1 MIEQELIANDGH
13 KIQLYVWRPEQ
24 PKAWVHINHGMSEH
38 ALRYAGFA
46 QQLVNAGYAVVAH
59 NHRGHGSSETSQLG
73 SYAQQKGWQK
83 VLTDLT
89 EVRAAVC
96 DTSLPFYLFGHSM
109 GSFIVQSYL
118 CHNNSPIDGLILSG
132 SNMQPA
138 VLSRIAKL
146 VAQFEKLRLGRDK
159 SSALMQFLSFGSF
172 NQTFK
177 PCRTEYDW
185 LSRDNDQV
193 DKYITD
199 PLCGFD
205 CSIGLW
211 HDLLSALI
219 PLFEKKSLAKI
230 QANLPI
236 FMLGGA
242 KDPVGMMG
250 KGLPNLAKAYKNVG
264 QNNVSLKVYEEG
276 RHEMLNE
283 INHDDVI
290 TDIVQWLNT
299 QYLTTELH

>member
-13 KIQLYVWRPEQ
+13 KIQLYIWRPEQ

-38 ALRYAGFA
+38 ALRYAGLA

-73 SYAQQKGWQK
+73 SYAKDNGWGK

-89 EVRAAVC
+89 EIRAAVC
-96 DTSLPFYLFGHSM
+96 DSALPFYLFGHSM

-118 CHNNSPIDGLILSG
+118 CHNNNPIDGLILSG
-132 SNMQPA
+132 SNMQA
-138 VLSRIAKL
+138 AALSRIAKFI
-146 VAQFEKLRLGRDK
+146 AQFEKLRLSRDK
-159 SSALMQFLSFGSF
+159 SSVLMQFLSFGSF
-172 NQTFK
+172 NQNFK
-177 PCRTEYDW
+177 PYRTQYDW
-185 LSRDNDQV
+185 LSRDNAQV
-193 DKYITD
+193 DKYIAD

-211 HDLLSALI
+211 LDLLSALI
-219 PLFEKKSLAKI
+219 PLFSKSSLAKI
-230 QANLPI
+230 QADLPI
-236 FMLGGA
+236 FMFGGA

-250 KGLPNLAKAYKNVG
+250 KGLPNLAKAYKDVG
-264 QNNVSLKVYEEG
+264 QNDVSLKIYENG

-283 INHDDVI
+283 INHNAVM
-290 TDIVQWLNT
+290 TDIVQWLDA
-299 QYLTTELH
+299 QCLTA

>member
-1 MIEQELIANDGH
+1 MIEQELIASDGH
-13 KIQLYVWRPEQ
+13 KIQLYVWRPES

-38 ALRYAGFA
+38 ALRYEGLA
-46 QQLVNAGYAVVAH
+46 QELVNAGYAVVAH

-73 SYAQQKGWQK
+73 SYAEVNGWEK

-96 DTSLPFYLFGHSM
+96 DASLPFYLFGHSM

-118 CHNNSPIDGLILSG
+118 CHHNHAIDGLILSG

-138 VLSRIAKL
+138 ALTRIAKF

-177 PCRTEYDW
+177 PCRTQYDW
-185 LSRDNDQV
+185 LSRDHAQV
-193 DKYITD
+193 DKYIAD

-219 PLFEKKSLAKI
+219 PLFEKSSLAKI

-264 QNNVSLKVYEEG
+264 QNNVSLKVYEDG

-283 INHDDVI
+283 INHDEVM
-290 TDIVQWLNT
+290 TDIVQWLDA
-299 QYLTTELH
+299 QCLRA